1 MPDSESCC
9 GRANAHNAAPTAPA
23 YQTFRLSRSRFV
35 LILSILLLANLV
47 GAFDG
52 TIVATLTRVIMDDLG
67 ASSVIAW
74 LGASYLIATALVQ
87 PLCGQFS
94 DIYTRRTCLLIGCI
108 TLLLGNIICGT
119 AKSFKA
125 LVAGR
130 FLSGIGGGAC
140 TIMPTIILTDIT
152 PKERR
157 GLWQGINNITFASG
171 YSLGGI
177 FGGLTAYYW
186 SWRGSFLTLIA
197 PAFLLMIGVVLI
209 PEPNDHDQGGRR
221 STDNENLL
229 RAGSEDCPLLPR
241 TGLGQGSL
249 DIVGATLLCIGLG
262 LLLASAQQLDF
273 GNSNLN
279 FMVNVF
285 GFTISCISLSGFI
298 YHSIF
303 VADRPLLPLKLL
315 TNPPSIGYICLMNF
329 LSLFSYFIGEFY
341 LPILMSLQEDVS
353 LEVVGWCLSPLTI
366 GAAVGSLLTGA
377 LLSRHKSSHLLLGSS
392 VVMCMGPFGISL
404 STHSGFVRIHQLM
417 FTFIWG
423 FGFGGVT
430 TISLVKLLGA
440 IPTDIQAPT
449 TSLMYTS
456 RCLGGAFSLP
466 AAGFVL
472 NMIREHRLRSLLIRL
487 TAAEDPGVLPTPI
500 QELIQS
506 LLANQPTNPQ
516 MPDSWIAR
524 IQNCEIRSVAFIF
537 LLSVVSSLFTLL
549 LSLLIIYTEE

>member
-1 MPDSESCC
+1 MPDSESCYS
-9 GRANAHNAAPTAPA
+9 RANAHNAAPTAPA
-23 YQTFRLSRSRFV
+23 YQAFSLSRSRFV

-108 TLLLGNIICGT
+108 TLLLGTIICGT
-119 AKSFKA
+119 AKSFTV

-130 FLSGIGGGAC
+130 FLSGVGGGAC

-171 YSLGGI
+171 YSLGGL

-197 PAFLLMIGVVLI
+197 PAFLLMVGAVLI
-209 PEPNDHDQGGRR
+209 PEPNDDPGGRR
-221 STDNENLL
+221 SPDNESLL
-229 RAGSEDCPLLPR
+229 STGSEDCPLLP
-241 TGLGQGSL
+241 TTSLGQGSL

-279 FMVNVF
+279 LMVNAF

-377 LLSRHKSSHLLLGSS
+377 LLSRHKSSHLLLASS

-404 STHSGFVRIHQLM
+404 STHSGFVRIHQLV

-440 IPTDIQAPT
+440 IPTDVQAPA

-487 TAAEDPGVLPTPI
+487 TAAEDPDVLPTPI

-516 MPDSWIAR
+516 MPDSWVAR